1 LALLKELLRKAQ
13 ERQRRTMF
21 RISLL
26 IAGLAVA
33 LMLIAP
39 TGAAPGATKLVGVTG
54 PGFTIT
60 LKKAG
65 VKVRTLRR
73 GRYTITVND
82 KSTAHNFRLK
92 GPGLN
97 RQITGLAFRGSKTVT
112 VTLRAGRYTYQC
124 DPHVFQGMKATFRVT

>member
-1 LALLKELLRKAQ
+1 
-13 ERQRRTMF
+13 MS

-33 LMLIAP
+33 LALAVP
-39 TGAAPGATKLVGVTG
+39 TSATMGATRLVGTTG

-65 VKVRTLRR
+65 VKVRTLRP
-73 GRYTITVND
+73 GKYTITVRD
-82 KSTAHNFRLK
+82 RSSAHNFRIK

-97 RQITGLAFRGSKTVT
+97 RQITGLAFRGTKTAT
-112 VTLRAGRYTYQC
+112 VTLKRGTYTYQC
-124 DPHVFQGMKATFRVT
+124 DPHLLQGMKGTFRVR

>member
-1 LALLKELLRKAQ
+1 
-13 ERQRRTMF
+13 MS

-26 IAGLAVA
+26 IAGLVA
-33 LMLIAP
+33 TLAL
-39 TGAAPGATKLVGVTG
+39 AAPSGAMGPTKLAATKLVGITG

-65 VKVRTLRR
+65 VKVRTLKP

-97 RQITGLAFRGSKTVT
+97 KRITTLSFKGSKTVT
-112 VTLRAGRYTYQC
+112 VTLKRGLYTYLC
-124 DPHVFQGMKATFRVT
+124 DPHVSQGMKGTFRVR

>member
-1 LALLKELLRKAQ
+1 
-13 ERQRRTMF
+13 MS

-26 IAGLAVA
+26 IAGLVA
-33 LMLIAP
+33 TLAL
-39 TGAAPGATKLVGVTG
+39 AAPSGAMGPTKLVGITG

-65 VKVRTLRR
+65 VKVKTLKP
-73 GRYTITVND
+73 GKYAITVND

-97 RQITGLAFRGSKTVT
+97 KRITTLAFKGSKTVT
-112 VTLRAGRYTYQC
+112 VTLKRGLYTYLC
-124 DPHVFQGMKATFRVT
+124 DPHASQGMKGTFRVR